1 MSEKRINYLSEILFR
16 SRVDVLLTD
25 VLSGKL
31 FLVVYFSQS
40 KSIVDSMGNGE
51 WKSLSM
57 CIKYW
62 LYETRSS
69 TCFNDT
75 ACRVY
80 NISYDGGSKYLR
92 TMFVG
97 SRVRACVRACV
108 VYDEIIRRWRRGGEE
123 EGKNIKFCRN
133 GEITAP
139 AIKYHGLRP
148 LEKFARGCSHGGV
161 NSFGIRANR
170 NNSRFDAGE

>member
-1 MSEKRINYLSEILFR
+1 MFERHINFSDTVQTSSRRSLIWRAVREIISGHLFFA
-16 SRVDVLLTD
+16 V
-25 VLSGKL
+25 GKT
-31 FLVVYFSQS
+31 
-40 KSIVDSMGNGE
+40 VDSLGSGE

-57 CIKYW
+57 YIKYW

-97 SRVRACVRACV
+97 SGVREYARVRARVCRL
-108 VYDEIIRRWRRGGEE
+108 RRNYPTMTLKE
-123 EGKNIKFCRN
+123 KNIKFCRS
-133 GEITAP
+133 GGITAP
-139 AIKYHGLRP
+139 AIKYRRLCP
-148 LEKFARGCSHGGV
+148 LGKFARGW
-161 NSFGIRANR
+161 NA
-170 NNSRFDAGE
+170 RFARRR